1 MERCWLRQDSKK
13 KNLDCNKEQMKEK
26 YYNGGRNKRKNP
38 KDDYRGT
45 RCRICHY
52 CSIWSK

>member
-13 KNLDCNKEQMKEK
+13 RSLNCNKEQMKEK

-38 KDDYRGT
+38 KDDYKGT
-45 RCRICHY
+45 QCRICHY
-52 CSIWSK
+52 CSI